1 MDVLEH
7 LEEEHRK
14 VEQLIADLES
24 TTTAAQREPILA
36 DLGDALAKHM
46 DVEEERLYPIVAE
59 RLEEDVARRANADHD
74 TARDDLVRLVNHAD
88 RPEFVSTLAKFKED
102 LAHHVSEEENY
113 IFPNLRMNAAHD
125 IADLGD
131 LHELEDEVQQELI
144 DENIELI
151 DENLAR

>member
-14 VEQLIADLES
+14 VEQLIAELEG

-59 RLEEDVARRANADHD
+59 RLDEDVALRANAEHD
-74 TARDDLVRLVNHAD
+74 TARNDLIRLVDDSD
-88 RPEFVSTLAKFKED
+88 RPEFIATLAKFKED

-131 LHELEDEVQQELI
+131 LHKLEDEVQQELI

>member
-14 VEQLIADLES
+14 VEKMIAELE
-24 TTTAAQREPILA
+24 TTDTAAEREPILA
-36 DLGDALAKHM
+36 ELGDAIAKHM

-59 RLEEDVARRANADHD
+59 RLGDEVSRRANAEHD
-74 TARDDLVRLVNHAD
+74 TARDDLVRLVEQTD
-88 RPEFVSTLAKFKED
+88 QFEFISALAKFKDD
-102 LAHHVSEEENY
+102 LAQHVSEEENY
-113 IFPNLRMNAAHD
+113 IFPNLRANAAYE

-131 LHELEDEVQQELI
+131 PHKLEDEVQQELI
-144 DENIELI
+144 DENVDLI

>member
-14 VEQLIADLES
+14 VERLIAELES
-24 TTTAAQREPILA
+24 TSTAAEREPILA

-46 DVEEERLYPIVAE
+46 DVEEERLYPIVDE
-59 RLEEDVARRANADHD
+59 RMGPEETRRANAEHD
-74 TARDDLVRLVNHAD
+74 AARDDLARLVDQAD
-88 RPEFVSTLAKFKED
+88 QPGFPAALATFKQD
-102 LAHHVSEEENY
+102 IGRHVTEEETY
-113 IFPNLRMNAAHD
+113 MFPNLRANAAHE

-131 LHELEDEVQQELI
+131 PHKLEVEVQQELI

-151 DENLAR
+151 DENLVP

>member
-24 TTTAAQREPILA
+24 TTTAAEREPILA
-36 DLGDALAKHM
+36 DLGEALAKHM

-59 RLEEDVARRANADHD
+59 SMEEEVSRRANAEHD
-74 TARDDLVRLVNHAD
+74 TARDDLARLVDQSD
-88 RPEFVSTLAKFKED
+88 RPEFDSALAKFKED
-102 LAHHVSEEENY
+102 LAHHVGEEENY

-131 LHELEDEVQQELI
+131 LHKLEEEVQQELI

>member
-59 RLEEDVARRANADHD
+59 RLDEDVARRANADHD
-74 TARDDLVRLVNHAD
+74 TARDDLVRLVDHSD
-88 RPEFVSTLAKFKED
+88 RPEFVSDLAKFKED
-102 LAHHVSEEENY
+102 LAHHVGEEENY

-131 LHELEDEVQQELI
+131 LHKLEEEVQQELI

-151 DENLAR
+151 DENIAR

>member
-7 LEEEHRK
+7 LEEEHRM
-14 VEQLIADLES
+14 VEQLIPDLES
-24 TTTAAQREPILA
+24 TTTAAEREPILA

-74 TARDDLVRLVNHAD
+74 TARDDLVRLVEHSD
-88 RPEFVSTLAKFKED
+88 RPEFISALAKFKED
-102 LAHHVSEEENY
+102 LAHHVNEEENY

-131 LHELEDEVQQELI
+131 LHKLEEEVQQELI